1 MDKVFPIIGASNHCE
16 SDRQIEDFYA
26 TPPRATILLLEN
38 ENFEKTILEPCVGQG
53 HIASV
58 LKDHAYNVICQDIID
73 RGYSQTQIV
82 NFFDMTHNSN
92 DIITNPPYGLATKF
106 VQHALT
112 ISTNGCKIACLLKLT
127 FLEGKARKKLFMT
140 HPPKYVYVFSSR
152 IGCAKDGKFKVDKTT
167 GELYVGSAIAY
178 AWFVWEKGYTGNT
191 IIKWIN

>member
-1 MDKVFPIIGASNHCE
+1 MDKVFPTIGASNHFE

-26 TPPRATILLLEN
+26 TLPRATILLLEN
-38 ENFEKTILEPCVGQG
+38 ENFKKTILEPCVGQG
-53 HIASV
+53 HIASI

-73 RGYSQTQIV
+73 RGYSQTQVI
-82 NFFDMTHNSN
+82 NFFDMTYNSN

-127 FLEGKARKKLFMT
+127 FLEGKTRKKLFMT

-152 IGCAKDGKFKVDKTT
+152 IGCTKDGKFKVDKTT
-167 GELYVGSAIAY
+167 GELYVGSTIAY

-191 IIKWIN
+191 IIKRIN